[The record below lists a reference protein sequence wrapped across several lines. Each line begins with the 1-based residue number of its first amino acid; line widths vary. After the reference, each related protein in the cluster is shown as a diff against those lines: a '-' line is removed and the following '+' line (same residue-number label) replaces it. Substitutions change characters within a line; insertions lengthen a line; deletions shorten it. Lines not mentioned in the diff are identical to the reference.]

1 MPLVGL
7 MFGSMFP
14 CPPSLW
20 PTSKGKE
27 IWIDHYNRAHE
38 EARKLVPEGRRLE
51 YGLGEGWGPLC
62 RFLNVEEPKGVKFPH
77 VNESGEFA
85 TRISLMKKLAVRRII
100 RRWSPLLGVL
110 VLGLG
115 IWGNRKGWRAGTET

>member
-1 MPLVGL
+1 M
-7 MFGSMFP
+7 
-14 CPPSLW
+14 
-20 PTSKGKE
+20 
-27 IWIDHYNRAHE
+27 
-38 EARKLVPEGRRLE
+38 PEGRRLE